1 MGMRRTSLESPL
13 VLLCFV
19 VVCIGVGRLSA
30 YITAPAM
37 EVWYPFLIKPAFT
50 PPDWAFP
57 AVWTLLYLAMAI
69 AAWLVWKAGPRGEVW
84 PAITLFLV
92 QLVLNGVWSFLFFGL
107 QAPGLALLELAVLV
121 IAIVATIVRF
131 QRHSTIACY
140 LMMPYLLWV
149 LYAGLLN
156 FEIWRLNG

>member
-1 MGMRRTSLESPL
+1 
-13 VLLCFV
+13 
-19 VVCIGVGRLSA
+19 
-30 YITAPAM
+30 
-37 EVWYPFLIKPAFT
+37 
-50 PPDWAFP
+50 
-57 AVWTLLYLAMAI
+57 MAI

-92 QLVLNGVWSFLFFGL
+92 QLVLNGIWSFLFFGL
-107 QAPGLALLELAVLV
+107 QAPGLALLELLVLV
-121 IAIVATIVRF
+121 VAIVATIVRF
-131 QRHSTIACY
+131 QLHSKAACY